1 MKPVR
6 VRIFYPADPVGVVP
20 GGIDTFLRGLMKWAP
35 SELDFSLLGMTTD
48 RAARP
53 LGRWTR
59 CDLGRRDFAFQPL
72 VAVADAAARSRVPLS
87 ARYTWALL
95 RGGAALREG
104 FDVIDLHRLEPG
116 LLLSGD
122 ARPKNAF
129 FHQDPVV
136 VRAAQS
142 DIVWRRAPWA
152 YERMEGA
159 MVPRLASAWCVRDS
173 GVATLARRY
182 PAQAQQFRFISTWV
196 DTEIFHPRASDERA
210 ALRAQL
216 GTELGLAAATQR
228 IVSVGRLDSQKDP
241 VLMFEAFARLVA
253 AGRDVAWLV
262 VGDGVLRAELQ
273 ARVQR
278 EGLAGRVHFLG
289 LKSAAQIAL
298 VLAAADVYALSSAY
312 EGMPMALLEAL
323 GSGLPVASTDVGEV
337 RRAVLPGV
345 NGAIAAEHSAAAF
358 AAALAEVLDAAAH
371 YGGAPAVKAIQ
382 PYQPAQV
389 LAPVYENYL
398 RLAHSEARGRA
409 VTVARPAANAAA
421 HDAAPNAVLQTS
433 ADYPWRRRERVIGVP
448 IDALSEAR
456 LQRVVLEWAQ
466 QRQSRYVCFVNV
478 HSVVT
483 ANREARHGR
492 VIELADLAA
501 SDGAPIAWSLRRKG
515 HWQQQR
521 LDGPGSMWQLCAAAS
536 EQGLPIGLYGATAQ
550 RLDELQAVLR
560 RAFAALIIAYCHAPP
575 FRPLTAAEDQA
586 VVQAINASGAGLL
599 FVSLGCPK
607 QELWMA
613 DHRGHINAVMLGV
626 GAAFDFHAGAVRHAP
641 PWMRARGL
649 EWLHRLACEP
659 RRLWRRYLD
668 TNTAFIGK
676 TALELLRS
684 RRVRSGLSV
693 APALQTPSAFDAET
707 VSSQVSGFM
716 NSKLDLSHLAEL
728 LVRVDAALAH
738 RSGRLI
744 EFIASG
750 AGEGTTTLARA
761 YASLAVASMGRK
773 VLVLDGQASAGAG
786 EGALATLARQEDL
799 PASLQ
804 RTAEGWWQGS
814 LLPHSPT
821 DAQFALLSRSDLWQ
835 ALRAQFDEVVLDM
848 PATSL
853 SRLGLMVPSHCDG
866 VVVVLE
872 AERTR
877 APVAEALVAS
887 LRAVKANLLG
897 TVLNKRRF
905 HLPDAVYRRL

>member
-6 VRIFYPADPVGVVP
+6 VRVFYPADPLGVVP

-35 SELDFSLLGMTTD
+35 GELEFSLLGMTTD
-48 RAARP
+48 AKARP
-53 LGRWTR
+53 LGHWTR
-59 CDLGRRDFAFQPL
+59 CELGRREFAFLPL
-72 VAVADAAARSRVPLS
+72 VAVPDAAARSRLPLS

-95 RGGAALREG
+95 RGGAALRQG

-116 LLLSGD
+116 LLLRGD

-136 VRAAQS
+136 VRSAQS

-152 YERMEGA
+152 YERMEA
-159 MVPRLASAWCVRDS
+159 AVVPRLASAWCVRDS
-173 GVATLARRY
+173 GVATLAQRY
-182 PAQAQQFRFISTWV
+182 PAQAGQFHFISTWV
-196 DTEIFHPRASDERA
+196 DTEIFHLRAPGERA

-216 GTELGLAAATQR
+216 GAELGLAPGTQR
-228 IVSVGRLDSQKDP
+228 IVSVGRLDAQKDP
-241 VLMFEAFARLVA
+241 LLMFDAFARLVA

-262 VGDGVLRAELQ
+262 VGDGVMRTELQ
-273 ARVQR
+273 ARIR
-278 EGLAGRVHFLG
+278 DAGLTSFVHFLG
-289 LKSAAQIAL
+289 LRSATQIAQ

-323 GSGLPVASTDVGEV
+323 GSGLPVATTDVGEV

-345 NGAIAAEHSAAAF
+345 NGAIAAERSAVAF
-358 AAALAEVLDAAAH
+358 AATLAEVLDGAAQL
-371 YGGAPAVKAIQ
+371 GGANAVKAIQ
-382 PYQPAQV
+382 NYQPAQV

-398 RLAHSEARGRA
+398 RLAQGAAGLGRS
-409 VTVARPAANAAA
+409 VNLPGI
-421 HDAAPNAVLQTS
+421 APPS
-433 ADYPWRRRERVIGVP
+433 DDYSRRQRERVIGVP
-448 IDALSEAR
+448 IDALSAQR
-456 LQRVVLEWAQ
+456 LQQVVLEWAQ

-515 HWQQQR
+515 HAQQAR

-536 EQGLPIGLYGATAQ
+536 EQGLAIGLYGATAQ
-550 RLDELQAVLR
+550 RLAELQAVLR
-560 RAFAALIIAYCHAPP
+560 RAFPALIVAYSHAPP
-575 FRPLTAAEDQA
+575 FRPLTAPEDQA

-613 DHRGHINAVMLGV
+613 DHRGHVNAVMLGV
-626 GAAFDFHAGAVRHAP
+626 GAAFDFHTGAVTHAP
-641 PWMRARGL
+641 AWMRARGL
-649 EWLHRLACEP
+649 EWLHRLASEP
-659 RRLWRRYLD
+659 RRLWRRYAD

-676 TALELLRS
+676 TALELLHS

-693 APALQTPSAFDAET
+693 APALQTPSAFGAET

-773 VLVLDGQASAGAG
+773 VLVLGGQAAAGAG
-786 EGALATLARQEDL
+786 EGVLGSLARQEDVL
-799 PASLQ
+799 AALQ
-804 RTAEGWWQGS
+804 RTEEGWWKGS
-814 LLPHSPT
+814 LLPHVPS
-821 DAQFALLSRSDLWQ
+821 DLQFALLARSDLWQ

-848 PATSL
+848 PATAL
-853 SRLGLMVPSHCDG
+853 SRLGLMVASHCDG

-897 TVLNKRRF
+897 TVLNKRRY

>member
-1 MKPVR
+1 MTPVR
-6 VRIFYPADPVGVVP
+6 VRIFYPADPLGVVP

-48 RAARP
+48 PAARP

-116 LLLSGD
+116 LLLRGD

-159 MVPRLASAWCVRDS
+159 VVPRLASAWCVRDS

-182 PAQAQQFRFISTWV
+182 PAQAQQIRFISTWV
-196 DTEIFHPRASDERA
+196 DTEIFHLRAPDERA

-216 GTELGLAAATQR
+216 GAELGLAAATQR
-228 IVSVGRLDSQKDP
+228 IVSVGRLDAQKDP

-345 NGAIAAEHSAAAF
+345 NGAIAAERSAPAF
-358 AAALAEVLDAAAH
+358 AAALAVVLDAAAH

-398 RLAHSEARGRA
+398 RLARGGARGGSLTKA
-409 VTVARPAANAAA
+409 DTAPGAPA
-421 HDAAPNAVLQTS
+421 QTS

-448 IDALSEAR
+448 IDALSA
-456 LQRVVLEWAQ
+456 QRMQQVLLEWAR

-492 VIELADLAA
+492 VIELADMAA

-515 HWQQQR
+515 HWHQGR

-560 RAFAALIIAYCHAPP
+560 RAFPALIIAYCHAPP
-575 FRPLTAAEDQA
+575 FRPLSAAEDMA
-586 VVQAINASGAGLL
+586 VVQAINASGAALL

-613 DHRGHINAVMLGV
+613 DHRGHVNAVMLGV
-626 GAAFDFHAGAVRHAP
+626 GAAFDFHTGAVPHAP
-641 PWMRARGL
+641 HWMRARGL
-649 EWLHRLACEP
+649 EWLHRLASEP

-676 TALELLRS
+676 TALELLHS
-684 RRVRSGLSV
+684 RRMRSAPSV
-693 APALQTPSAFDAET
+693 APALQSPSAFDTET

-738 RSGRLI
+738 RSARLI

-773 VLVLDGQASAGAG
+773 VLVLGGQASAGAG
-786 EGALATLARQEDL
+786 DGVLATLARQEDL

-835 ALRAQFDEVVLDM
+835 ALREQFEEVVLDM

-853 SRLGLMVPSHCDG
+853 SRLGLMVASHCDG